1 MLRKFW
7 VVGALAALSMVAS
20 GCVVR
25 GQVRSAAYVEPA
37 YEPELV
43 MVQPGVYVI
52 ADYDEPVFYSDGF
65 YCRYYNGYWSRSYTY
80 TGGWSRVRGVPYRV
94 RSISRPRAYVR
105 YRASGNAHYYRAP
118 RRRGERIQRVERR
131 DHRSRRAPARS
142 RQAPERRDHRRDR
155 PERRD
160 HRNDR
165 NDRRDRRR

>member
-25 GQVRSAAYVEPA
+25 GQVRTAAYVEPA

-65 YCRYYNGYWSRSYTY
+65 YWRYYGGYWSRSYTY
-80 TGGWSRVRGVPYRV
+80 SGGWSRVRGVPYRV
-94 RSISRPRAYVR
+94 RSINRPSAYVR
-105 YRASGNAHYYRAP
+105 YRARGNASYYRAP
-118 RRRGERIQRVERR
+118 RRRGERIQRVQRR
-131 DHRSRRAPARS
+131 DHRNYRR
-142 RQAPERRDHRRDR
+142 APERRDHRRDDR

-160 HRNDR
+160 HRGE
-165 NDRRDRRR
+165 RRHRR